1 LIVDVMK
8 NSGKCPKCGSTN
20 IWNPQEQ
27 KRIAIERGI
36 WFKITFW
43 RSAKMVPSI
52 CLDCGYSEIYCDN
65 DGIKAI
71 KAHFTP
77 KLEAVS
83 MKKCP
88 ICGFKSPST
97 AKLCDECGSVFE

>member
-1 LIVDVMK
+1 LIVDAMK

-20 IWNPQEQ
+20 IWNPEDQ
-27 KRIAIERGI
+27 KGIAIARGI
-36 WFKITFW
+36 WFKVTFW
-43 RSAKMVPSI
+43 RSAKLVPFI

-71 KAHFTP
+71 KEHFAP
-77 KLEAVS
+77 KPESVS

-88 ICGFKSPST
+88 ICGFKNPST